1 MKTYQKNDVVRIEL
15 VLNGQRRSGTCEPRT
30 LLSDFLRHELGATGT
45 HVGCEHG
52 VCGACTVTIDGVA
65 SRTCLSLAVQAEGRS
80 IETVEGLN
88 RGQEPGQ
95 NRLSDLQ
102 EAFRRNHALQCGFCT
117 AGILMSCAD
126 YLARKPDPSEQEVR
140 EMLSGH
146 LCRCTGYTNIVK
158 AVLETAAAR
167 LGRPV
172 AATPATDKPGHAG
185 VGAAEQ
191 ARLVNA

>member
-1 MKTYQKNDVVRIEL
+1 MKTYQKDDVVRIAL
-15 VLNGQRRSGTCEPRT
+15 VLNGQQRSGTCEPRT
-30 LLSDFLRHELGATGT
+30 LLSDFLRQDLGATGT

-52 VCGACTVTIDGVA
+52 VCGACTVMIDGVA
-65 SRTCLSLAVQAEGRS
+65 ARTCLSLAVQAEGRS

-88 RGQEPGQ
+88 RGQDG
-95 NRLSDLQ
+95 LSDLQ

-172 AATPATDKPGHAG
+172 GATPEADKPGHAG
-185 VGAAEQ
+185 VGAAAQ

>member
-1 MKTYQKNDVVRIEL
+1 MKTYEKNAPVRIEL
-15 VLNGQRRSGTCEPRT
+15 VLNGRRRSGLAEPRT
-30 LLSDFLRHELGATGT
+30 LLSDFLRHALGATGT

-52 VCGACTVTIDGVA
+52 VCGACTVTVDGVA
-65 SRTCLSLAVQAEGRS
+65 ARTCLSLAVQAEGRS

-88 RGQEPGQ
+88 RGQDG
-95 NRLSDLQ
+95 LSDLQ

-126 YLARKPDPSEQEVR
+126 YLKRKPDPNELEVR

-158 AVLETAAAR
+158 AVLETAAER
-167 LGRPV
+167 LGRK
-172 AATPATDKPGHAG
+172 AA
-185 VGAAEQ
+185 
-191 ARLVNA
+191 